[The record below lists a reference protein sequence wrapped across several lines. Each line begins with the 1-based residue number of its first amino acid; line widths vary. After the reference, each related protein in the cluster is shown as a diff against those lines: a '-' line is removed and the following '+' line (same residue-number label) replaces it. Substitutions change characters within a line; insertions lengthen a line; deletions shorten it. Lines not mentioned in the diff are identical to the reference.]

1 MPWVARAF
9 LGWHA
14 EAHELFI
21 RLSVEFLLAAIAKP
35 DAGLHFDMTALTSEL
50 VRAGR
55 VVCDSTADL

>member
-1 MPWVARAF
+1 MPWVAWAF

-21 RLSVEFLLAAIAKP
+21 RLSVEFVLAAIAKP

-50 VRAGR
+50 RAGR